1 MKLPLQEVLKVD
13 MVLMALNLMENT
25 MENTT
30 ETKDR

>member
-30 ETKDR
+30 ETKVR